1 MRNELIIAA
10 LIAFFISIV
19 LGPVILPILR
29 KIKAGQTEREDGPE
43 SHLKKTGT
51 PTMGAFIYLISAF
64 VLCAFKIKSYPE
76 MVPTLLL
83 TVGFMLIGFLDDF
96 IKVVL
101 KRSLGLRAWQKFS
114 LQILFALVYALYIKA
129 NSPELF
135 DMVIPFTQRTVNF
148 GWLSIPAVIFIIVG
162 TVNGSNF
169 TDGVDG
175 LETSVTSALLAF
187 FIFASM
193 GTSESV
199 GMISSI
205 FLGALLGFLMF
216 NVNKA
221 KVFMGDTGSLA
232 LGALVCGL
240 AFSLKLPLYLPVI
253 ALIYFAEVLSVIMQ
267 VLYFKATKGKRI
279 FKMTPIHH
287 HFELSGWSEPKV
299 VAVFATVTLVL
310 GAFVLLFI

>member
-1 MRNELIIAA
+1 MRNQLIIAA
-10 LIAFFISIV
+10 LVAFLISIV

-64 VLCAFKIKSYPE
+64 CVCAFQIKKYPDI
-76 MVPTLLL
+76 VPTLSLV
-83 TVGFMLIGFLDDF
+83 VGFMLIGFLDDF

-114 LQILFALVYALYIKA
+114 LQIVVSLVYALYLKS
-129 NSPELF
+129 NTPELF
-135 DMVIPFTQRTVNF
+135 DMIIPFTNKTINW
-148 GWLSIPAVIFIIVG
+148 GWLAIPATIFIIVG

-169 TDGVDG
+169 TDGIDG
-175 LETSVTSALLAF
+175 LETSVTSSMLAF
-187 FIFASM
+187 FIIASI
-193 GTSESV
+193 GVSEPV
-199 GMISSI
+199 GMVSAI

-240 AFSLKLPLYLPVI
+240 AFSLRLPLYLPII
-253 ALIYFAEVLSVIMQ
+253 ALIYFAEVLSVIIQ
-267 VLYFKATKGKRI
+267 VLYFKATKGKRF
-279 FKMTPIHH
+279 FKMAPIHH